1 MWSALSMPVVRPFC
15 AGKRQNLKSHDGGKT
30 FRIIMQ
36 TLDEL
41 GYDVADSED
50 MGADD
55 PKIIDGKHFLPQHRE
70 RIVLVGF
77 RRDLNLKAILPCG
90 YSVVVSGAPSVVAD
104 LLEPVV
110 DAKFILTPVLWKYL
124 YRYAKKHQA
133 KGNGFG
139 FGMVNPNDPHSVTR
153 TLSARYYKDGAEIL
167 IDRGWDKALGEKDFD
182 DPHNQRH
189 RPTALNAAGMR
200 PVDGL

>member
-1 MWSALSMPVVRPFC
+1 MTWPIQRTWARTILKLLMGNISRPSIANVSC
-15 AGKRQNLKSHDGGKT
+15 CGLPPRSNLKGD
-30 FRIIMQ
+30 F
-36 TLDEL
+36 TLRDIPSL
-41 GYDVADSED
+41 Y
-50 MGADD
+50 
-55 PKIIDGKHFLPQHRE
+55 PE
-70 RIVLVGF
+70 R
-77 RRDLNLKAILPCG
+77 RPT
-90 YSVVVSGAPSVVAD
+90 VAD

-167 IDRGWDKALGEKDFD
+167 IDRGWDKALGEKISTIRTTSVIA
-182 DPHNQRH
+182 HG
-189 RPTALNAAGMR
+189 A
-200 PVDGL
+200 